1 MNKTMR
7 RSSQVFGL
15 LGLVGIG
22 IYILRP
28 SPIAVDVGTVESRPF
43 YEAVEAQGRTR
54 AIDPY
59 TVTSPIAGRLL
70 RSDLDVGDRV
80 ETGDIVA
87 RIAPTP
93 QDPRT
98 LAFGQANLEA
108 AEARHSVAE
117 AALEEASAALSRAN
131 RELERREE
139 LFESSLASAEETELY
154 RQLAVTEQA
163 RTRRAEATIRAADAE
178 IESARSFLLGVG
190 PTSSIDEATIVEIS
204 APVTGTI
211 YSNPE
216 KNERVIPAGTPLL
229 EISNRDNLEAI
240 VDLLTQDAVK
250 VDEGATVYISG
261 WGGDHIINAVVS
273 YIEPEA
279 FTKVSALG
287 VEEQRVNV
295 VIGLMN
301 PPASLGSEYR
311 IEVAIVT
318 WQANEVLTI
327 PTSAIFQRSN
337 GWNTFVVVDGVVETK
352 AVLIGQRTRDLTRV
366 IGGLSEG
373 EQVIL
378 YPSDLISDGVTVSY

>member
-1 MNKTMR
+1 MR
-7 RSSQVFGL
+7 SITRRLVQAIGVIALVG
-15 LGLVGIG
+15 LGL
-22 IYILRP
+22 YILWP
-28 SPIAVDVGTVESRPF
+28 VPIAVDTGIVESRPF
-43 YEAVEAQGRTR
+43 YEAVQAQGRTR

-80 ETGDIVA
+80 ATGDIVA

-98 LAFGQANLEA
+98 LAFGEANLEA
-108 AEARHSVAE
+108 AEARYSAAE
-117 AALEEASAALSRAN
+117 AVLEEASAALSRAN

-139 LFESSLASAEETELY
+139 LFENDLASAEETELY
-154 RQLAVTEQA
+154 RQLSVTEQS
-163 RTRRAEATIRAADAE
+163 RTRRAEATIRAAEAE

-190 PTSSIDEATIVEIS
+190 PTNSIDEATIVEIS

-211 YSNPE
+211 YSNSE

-229 EISNRDNLEAI
+229 EISNEDNLEAI

-250 VDEGATVYISG
+250 VEEGATVYISG
-261 WGGDHIINAVVS
+261 WGGDHIINAIVN

-295 VIGLMN
+295 VIGLLN
-301 PPASLGSEYR
+301 PPANLGSEYR
-311 IEVAIVT
+311 IEVSIVT

-337 GWNTFVVVDGVVETK
+337 GWNTFVVVDGVVEIK
-352 AVLIGQRTRDLTRV
+352 PVLIGQRTREVTRV
-366 IGGLSEG
+366 IGGLTEG

-378 YPSDLISDGVTVSY
+378 YPSDLISEGVAVSY